1 MLAFMIWT
9 LLGVIF
15 VLYGIY
21 AICSKKEVAFGFWA
35 NAETFPVRDVKSYN
49 RAVGKLWVVFG
60 IVLVLLGL
68 PLLDGQN
75 SPYVIISILG
85 IMLEAIAAMAVYVT
99 VIERKYRK

>member
-1 MLAFMIWT
+1 MLAFMMWA

-21 AICSKKEVAFGFWA
+21 AACSKKEAAFGFWA
-35 NAETFPVRDVKSYN
+35 NAKTFPVRDVQSYN

-68 PLLDGQN
+68 PLLEGQN